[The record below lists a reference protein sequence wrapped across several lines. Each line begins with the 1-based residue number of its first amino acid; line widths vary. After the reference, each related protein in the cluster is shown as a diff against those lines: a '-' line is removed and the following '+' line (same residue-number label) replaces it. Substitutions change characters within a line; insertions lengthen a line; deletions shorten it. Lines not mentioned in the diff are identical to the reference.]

1 MAPPTTLPTF
11 LPNLSNSRDDA
22 SNPNS
27 PHLSAY
33 STFSPN
39 PTPYPEDQD
48 LDKDQDLDLDQD
60 QDLDLDIDDAHQDT
74 ISRAQNRAKGR
85 QRSLMIIRAEMERED
100 EERRMSLADAW
111 DADADADGDGDEDA
125 DGEMEGTYDT
135 HVEHTPMPEPS
146 AYLPRIEMD
155 IATAIATGA
164 DREKRM
170 SIEELLEMED
180 QGWDFESADVHP
192 ASPHSFDLRDQP
204 LGHEQELELMD
215 EEREELENVI
225 SLPHPSY
232 SHELEQYED
241 AEGDYDNDNDN
252 DNDNDERD
260 RDDESHAW
268 GYDDEHALHSED
280 EDTGDT
286 PTATPR
292 RTARSHPRALS
303 TVSPKHHQRFSDSA
317 PPAPSP
323 PAVSPEIAIENQA
336 RTETRTTVDEVEDDG
351 NKDQEGT
358 GEKENDTP
366 LSQVQTHEPV
376 KRRISVRLPPQ
387 LLPTPSSS
395 SSSSTPLPDPSSA
408 LHRSPKKSPTKTIVR
423 SGSVPSLRAKVSRET
438 LNDRLEGVVKKS
450 GIVPSTT
457 TTTATTAGRRVSVLN
472 KESMSSLA
480 PVAEANG
487 GGGVKV
493 VQKKNSF
500 SFATPGSPLKVK
512 MPLSPSPPNTAPSAT
527 SPKKTSRNPSPTKP
541 NPIPESSSNRNL
553 SPTKSPLLS
562 KPMERAP
569 SDMSIKSQATNE
581 TPTSQPPALASPRA
595 SDSASSEGRWLESP
609 RGKGEMQQ
617 LHFLSPVSNG
627 AGSQSFS
634 PTSPHDGL
642 EWGIVRQQQKEQ
654 ESLGSPFASL
664 SLHPPTDSVMSR
676 LSLPHA
682 RSSLPF
688 PPIGHHHS
696 PVSKHDTLPIPFD
709 EMSIHDTPSS
719 ALSSPSSCHSML
731 PSVKTKIAQME
742 SREEALRK
750 FSVSGSA
757 MLSPPLS
764 SKRDSERQNAWGM
777 EEIREN
783 ENDED
788 LRNHHR
794 GQERRT
800 PVKRKSYTAAL
811 APRTNRMME
820 SKPILSASRPFT
832 PRQTSTSTMH
842 SAQSTSSGSSYDYDP
857 IYAPESN
864 TRTPKTPKRL
874 PAPALVSD
882 TTPTASPRNSIV
894 SNGRLPIAISP
905 ASSKSTTTSSYGDLM
920 STPKL
925 DPFGLG
931 YTSSDGINGGGSG
944 VSISPIGGGLHKV
957 DEEVVEREGLPRQ
970 SSTRPVNTMTDSEE
984 QGFKWND
991 YGEERSQRGYVP
1003 F

>member
-1 MAPPTTLPTF
+1 
-11 LPNLSNSRDDA
+11 
-22 SNPNS
+22 
-27 PHLSAY
+27 
-33 STFSPN
+33 
-39 PTPYPEDQD
+39 
-48 LDKDQDLDLDQD
+48 
-60 QDLDLDIDDAHQDT
+60 
-74 ISRAQNRAKGR
+74 
-85 QRSLMIIRAEMERED
+85 MERED
-100 EERRMSLADAW
+100 QERRMSWAQAPW
-111 DADADADGDGDEDA
+111 DGDGDGDGDADADGETQ
-125 DGEMEGTYDT
+125 EMEGTYHT
-135 HVEHTPMPEPS
+135 HTHLEHTPMPEPS
-146 AYLPRIEMD
+146 SYLPNIEMS
-155 IATAIATGA
+155 ATAAT

-192 ASPHSFDLRDQP
+192 TSHP
-204 LGHEQELELMD
+204 LHLEHEQEQELLELVD
-215 EEREELENVI
+215 EERQELENVI

-232 SHELEQYED
+232 SHEQYED
-241 AEGDYDNDNDN
+241 AEDADHGDNDN

-268 GYDDEHALHSED
+268 GYDDEPALHSED

-292 RTARSHPRALS
+292 RTAPHSPAFS
-303 TVSPKHHQRFSDSA
+303 TVSPKLA
-317 PPAPSP
+317 
-323 PAVSPEIAIENQA
+323 PEIAIETQA
-336 RTETRTTVDEVEDDG
+336 TTETQTTMDQVDEDDG
-351 NKDQEGT
+351 KDQEGT
-358 GEKENDTP
+358 REMGNDP
-366 LSQVQTHEPV
+366 SVQTHEPV
-376 KRRISVRLPPQ
+376 KHRISVRLPPQ
-387 LLPTPSSS
+387 LLPTPSP
-395 SSSSTPLPDPSSA
+395 STPVPDSA

-457 TTTATTAGRRVSVLN
+457 ATTATTAGRRVSVLS
-472 KESMSSLA
+472 KRESMSSLA

-487 GGGVKV
+487 NGNGGVKV

-500 SFATPGSPLKVK
+500 SFATPGSPLKLK
-512 MPLSPSPPNTAPSAT
+512 IPLSPAPNAT
-527 SPKKTSRNPSPTKP
+527 SPRKTSRHPSPTKP
-541 NPIPESSSNRNL
+541 NSIPESSSNRNF

-562 KPMERAP
+562 KPMERAS
-569 SDMSIKSQATNE
+569 SDMSIKSQATNG
-581 TPTSQPPALASPRA
+581 TPTSQAPPLASPRA

-617 LHFLSPVSNG
+617 LHFLSPVANG
-627 AGSQSFS
+627 GGYQSFS
-634 PTSPHDGL
+634 PTSPHDGH
-642 EWGIVRQQQKEQ
+642 EWGIVQQQKEQ
-654 ESLGSPFASL
+654 QKEQQTLGSPFTTCL

-682 RSSLPF
+682 RSTSPF
-688 PPIGHHHS
+688 PSIGHHHGHHG

-719 ALSSPSSCHSML
+719 TLSSPSSCYSML

-764 SKRDSERQNAWGM
+764 SKRDNSERQHAWGM

-783 ENDED
+783 ETDKES
-788 LRNHHR
+788 RNHRR
-794 GQERRT
+794 GSQEKKT

-811 APRTNRMME
+811 APRTNRMG
-820 SKPILSASRPFT
+820 SQPINLSALRPSIP
-832 PRQTSTSTMH
+832 PRQTSASTTH
-842 SAQSTSSGSSYDYDP
+842 STQSTSSGSSYEYDP

-874 PAPALVSD
+874 PAPALVSA
-882 TTPTASPRNSIV
+882 TTPTPTASPRNSIV
-894 SNGRLPIAISP
+894 SSGRLPISISP

-931 YTSSDGINGGGSG
+931 YTSSGGMHGVGSG
-944 VSISPIGGGLHKV
+944 VSIAPIGGGLHKV
-957 DEEVVEREGLPRQ
+957 DEEAVEREGLPRE
-970 SSTRPVNTMTDSEE
+970 SSKRPVNTMTDSAE

-991 YGEERSQRGYVP
+991 YGEQRSPRGYVS
-1003 F
+1003 

>member
-1 MAPPTTLPTF
+1 
-11 LPNLSNSRDDA
+11 
-22 SNPNS
+22 
-27 PHLSAY
+27 
-33 STFSPN
+33 
-39 PTPYPEDQD
+39 
-48 LDKDQDLDLDQD
+48 
-60 QDLDLDIDDAHQDT
+60 
-74 ISRAQNRAKGR
+74 
-85 QRSLMIIRAEMERED
+85 MIIRAEMERED
-100 EERRMSLADAW
+100 EERRLSLAEAEW
-111 DADADADGDGDEDA
+111 DADADADADPDADADADADA
-125 DGEMEGTYDT
+125 DGETMEGTYT
-135 HVEHTPMPEPS
+135 QHTPMPEPS
-146 AYLPRIEMD
+146 SYLPRIEMD
-155 IATAIATGA
+155 VAGVIET

-180 QGWDFESADVHP
+180 QGWDFESADVHQ
-192 ASPHSFDLRDQP
+192 ASPHHPFDLQGVD
-204 LGHEQELELMD
+204 HEHGQELELVD
-215 EEREELENVI
+215 EERQELENVI
-225 SLPHPSY
+225 SLSHPSY
-232 SHELEQYED
+232 SHQLGPYGD
-241 AEGDYDNDNDN
+241 AE
-252 DNDNDERD
+252 
-260 RDDESHAW
+260 DDEN
-268 GYDDEHALHSED
+268 DDELALHSED
-280 EDTGDT
+280 EDT

-292 RTARSHPRALS
+292 LTAHSHSPASS
-303 TVSPKHHQRFSDSA
+303 TVSGVSHSA
-317 PPAPSP
+317 PAAPA
-323 PAVSPEIAIENQA
+323 APEIAVETQ
-336 RTETRTTVDEVEDDG
+336 RTETQAIADEVEDDG
-351 NKDQEGT
+351 NGDQEGT
-358 GEKENDTP
+358 VEMGKDG
-366 LSQVQTHEPV
+366 QVQTHEPV
-376 KRRISVRLPPQ
+376 KHRISVRLPPQ
-387 LLPTPSSS
+387 LLPPPS
-395 SSSSTPLPDPSSA
+395 PGPDCSSA
-408 LHRSPKKSPTKTIVR
+408 LHRLPKKSPTKTIVR

-438 LNDRLEGVVKKS
+438 LNERLEGVVKKS

-457 TTTATTAGRRVSVLN
+457 TTTVATTAGRRMSVQS

-480 PVAEANG
+480 PVAEANGNG

-512 MPLSPSPPNTAPSAT
+512 IPLSPAPAPPNAGPSVT
-527 SPKKTSRNPSPTKP
+527 SPRKTSHNP
-541 NPIPESSSNRNL
+541 

-569 SDMSIKSQATNE
+569 SDMSIKSQATNG

-617 LHFLSPVSNG
+617 LLFLSPVSNG
-627 AGSQSFS
+627 GGYQSFS

-642 EWGIVRQQQKEQ
+642 EWGIVQQQQQKEQ
-654 ESLGSPFASL
+654 QRLGSPFTCL
-664 SLHPPTDSVMSR
+664 SPHPPTDSVMSR

-682 RSSLPF
+682 RSTSPF
-688 PPIGHHHS
+688 PSIGHHHG
-696 PVSKHDTLPIPFD
+696 PLSKQDTLPIPFD

-719 ALSSPSSCHSML
+719 TLSSPSSCYSML

-757 MLSPPLS
+757 MLSPPVS

-777 EEIREN
+777 EEIRED
-783 ENDED
+783 ENDKES
-788 LRNHHR
+788 RNHHR
-794 GQERRT
+794 GQEKKT

-811 APRTNRMME
+811 APRTNRME
-820 SKPILSASRPFT
+820 SKPNLSAPRPSLP
-832 PRQTSTSTMH
+832 PRQTSTSTTH
-842 SAQSTSSGSSYDYDP
+842 STQSTSSGSSYDYDP

-874 PAPALVSD
+874 PASASAST

-894 SNGRLPIAISP
+894 SNGRLPITISP

-931 YTSSDGINGGGSG
+931 YTSSGGMNGVGSG
-944 VSISPIGGGLHKV
+944 VSIAPIGGGLHKV
-957 DEEVVEREGLPRQ
+957 DEEAVEREGLPRE
-970 SSTRPVNTMTDSEE
+970 SSKSSVNTITDSAA